1 MIAMVLAA
9 GLGTRLR
16 PLTHTL
22 AKPALPI
29 LGTTLLEENLGLLAR
44 AGVDEVVINAHHL
57 PETVAAVAHSAA
69 DRLGLKIHLSIEW
82 PEVRGTGGALVAAR
96 PLLDRGEAFLLVN
109 GDVLTDLDPSAA
121 LAAHRARG
129 AASTMIL
136 RPMPEG
142 ADYGAVEV
150 DEGGLVARIAT
161 HGRALSPGERVSSWL
176 FSGIHVLSPAIF
188 EMLPAEG
195 MSCVNRQGQS
205 RLIAGGHQV
214 LAHVEAGGRW
224 SDVGTHDRYLEANLD
239 RLLGRY
245 DLPPATGDAV
255 EGRPGV
261 WIDPTADVS
270 AGAEL
275 VGPCFVG
282 AGVRIAAG
290 AVVGP
295 EAVILRGATVAG
307 EVRAAVVVPGASVG
321 PGQQVRGALRC

>member
-16 PLTHTL
+16 PLTQTL

-44 AGVDEVVINAHHL
+44 AGIDEVVVNAHHL
-57 PETVAAVAHSAA
+57 ADTVADVAHRAA
-69 DRLGLKIHLSIEW
+69 NRLGLKVHLSIEW
-82 PEVRGTGGALVAAR
+82 PDVRGTGGALVAAR

-121 LAAHRARG
+121 IEAHRSRG

-150 DEGGLVARIAT
+150 DEAGLVARIAG
-161 HGRALSPGERVSSWL
+161 HGRALTPGEEVESYL
-176 FSGIHVLSPAIF
+176 FTGIHVLSPAIF
-188 EMLPAEG
+188 EMLPEQG

-205 RLIAGGHQV
+205 QLIAAGAKV
-214 LAHVEAGGRW
+214 LAHVEPAGRW

-245 DLPPATGDAV
+245 DLPLATGMAREV
-255 EGRPGV
+255 EPGV
-261 WIDPTADVS
+261 WVDPTASVS
-270 AGAEL
+270 SDAAL
-275 VGPCFVG
+275 QGPCFVG
-282 AGVRIAAG
+282 PGVTIEAG
-290 AVVGP
+290 ARVGP
-295 EAVILRGATVAG
+295 RAVILQGARVAGEVQEAVVAPGATVA
-307 EVRAAVVVPGASVG
+307 R
-321 PGQQVRGALRC
+321 GQTVTGVLHC

>member
-44 AGVDEVVINAHHL
+44 AGIDEVVVNAHHL
-57 PETVAAVAHSAA
+57 PETVAAVAHRAA
-69 DRLGLKIHLSIEW
+69 ETLGLKLHLSIES
-82 PEVRGTGGALVAAR
+82 PEALGTGGALVAAR
-96 PLLDRGEAFLLVN
+96 PLLDRGGDFLLVN
-109 GDVLTDLDPSAA
+109 GDVLTDLDPAA
-121 LAAHRARG
+121 AVAAHRALG

-142 ADYGAVEV
+142 SDFAAVEV
-150 DEGGLVARIAT
+150 DEEGLVARIAT
-161 HGRALSPGERVSSWL
+161 HGRAIRQGERLASHL
-176 FSGIHVLSPAIF
+176 FTGIHVLSPAIF
-188 EMLPAEG
+188 EVLPAKG
-195 MSCVNRQGQS
+195 VSCVNRQGQS
-205 RLIAGGHQV
+205 LLIASGHPV
-214 LAHVEAGGRW
+214 LAHVEAGDRW

-245 DLPPATGDAV
+245 DLPSATGDAV
-255 EGRPGV
+255 EVSASV
-261 WIDPTADVS
+261 WIAPSAEVA

-282 AGVRIAAG
+282 AGARIEAG
-290 AVVGP
+290 ARVGP
-295 EAVILRGATVAG
+295 EAVILRGARVAG
-307 EVRAAVVVPGASVG
+307 EVHGAVVAPGASVAQ
-321 PGQQVRGALRC
+321 GQRISGSLHC